1 MLGMVSKGLVALVM
15 GASMLGGCATVE
27 QVERAQASAD
37 AAKIQADQAFA
48 AAQAAQQRADA
59 ANAAALQAQA
69 AARDAAAAADVARS
83 TSERIET
90 TRLARGERG

>member
-15 GASMLGGCATVE
+15 GASMLGGCATTE
-27 QVERAQASAD
+27 QVARAQASAD
-37 AAKIQADQAFA
+37 AAKIEADQAFA